1 MRSRRGDGYSRRYFT
16 DAYLQLNRCVST
28 AAMVPFDYDAQHDPS
43 PSTGDTVARAKRTS
57 SERAAARR
65 RYRAATDAAVIEAND
80 DEAGDAPARAAQ
92 AARPGGGVA
101 RMGIVAALR
110 TATRPLNVRED
121 LLALPTL
128 VRNKAFWI
136 PALLTIAAT
145 VMVAA
150 FGIKGTD
157 PAHVVA
163 GLLFQLF
170 ILTAPIGGP
179 LVAGFL
185 APRASWLLGLI
196 LGVEAAI
203 AYSLVALVFPLQVYT
218 TVPDPVVAQ
227 NAVLAAFVGS
237 PIMGAFFAS
246 AIAWYKRF
254 LALSNPNRARRTQQA
269 QKRVG
274 DGRTRGS
281 TGQKASTK
289 AAVRR

>member
-1 MRSRRGDGYSRRYFT
+1 M
-16 DAYLQLNRCVST
+16 
-28 AAMVPFDYDAQHDPS
+28 
-43 PSTGDTVARAKRTS
+43 ARAKRSS
-57 SERAAARR
+57 SERTAARR
-65 RYRAATDAAVIEAND
+65 RYRAAIDQAEI
-80 DEAGDAPARAAQ
+80 EAGDDAGDGSARAAQ
-92 AARPGGGVA
+92 PARPSGAVV

-110 TATRPLNVRED
+110 SATRPLNVRED
-121 LLALPTL
+121 LVALPSL
-128 VRNKAFWI
+128 VRNRAFWV
-136 PALLTIAAT
+136 PALLTIVAT

-150 FGIKGTD
+150 VGIKGTD

-218 TVPDPVVAQ
+218 TVPDPIVAQ

-254 LALSNPNRARRTQQA
+254 LALSNPNRGRRAQQA

-281 TGQKASTK
+281 TGQKANTK
-289 AAVRR
+289 AAARR